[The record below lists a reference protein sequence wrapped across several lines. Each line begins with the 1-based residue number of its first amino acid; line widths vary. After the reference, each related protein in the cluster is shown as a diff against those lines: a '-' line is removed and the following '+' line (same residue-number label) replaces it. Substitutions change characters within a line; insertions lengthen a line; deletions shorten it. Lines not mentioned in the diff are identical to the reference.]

1 MKDDS
6 RGSRERV
13 RDLTFP
19 IGDGLA
25 IHVRIGYSANT
36 VIVVPVPPRPSQDDY
51 TYSIVRAGPDHHV
64 AVEVGLVRG

>member
-1 MKDDS
+1 MSNDS
-6 RGSRERV
+6 SNRF

-19 IGDGLA
+19 LGEGLVL
-25 IHVRIGYSANT
+25 HVRVQYSANT
-36 VIVVPVPPRPSQDDY
+36 VIVVPVPPPRPNQEDY